1 MHMIEYICVGIG
13 FISTGVGVLDV
24 YKQDT
29 TAIEELPATSY
40 VILFGLLLIGAG
52 FGLDRLGFYVESG
65 IVAALAVVILMLA
78 IIAHVSI
85 WILGRFG

>member
-1 MHMIEYICVGIG
+1 MIEYIRTRIG
-13 FISTGVGVLDV
+13 FISMAVCVLDV
-24 YKQDT
+24 YKHDT

-40 VILFGLLLIGAG
+40 VILFGLLLISAG

-65 IVAALAVVILMLA
+65 IVAALAVVILVLA

-85 WILGRFG
+85 WVLGRFG